1 MWKFTLF
8 IGYKYSYINWC
19 ENDGILIFME
29 SKSIYVVDV
38 LSVETLLFREIFVFK
53 VFLFSVL
60 YVLFPS
66 LYGIL

>member
-1 MWKFTLF
+1 
-8 IGYKYSYINWC
+8 
-19 ENDGILIFME
+19 ME